1 MNTCVEVSGF
11 SLFSPVL
18 SVGCYSNKVPPCVWL
33 MYGHWSVCPGP
44 APAIHHRTSG
54 HEWMGTRV
62 CSSSLPSNLCIS
74 ISKYLN
80 IWQSDYSAATCA
92 LLSTDIISRAKG
104 PLLSQTLPP
113 IIPDILRCR
122 VEDQERRGYTQE
134 GQTCVYNPLKIFN
147 ILQCAYLYHIEHE
160 KLLTTP
166 QWNKDGRRKTSHFFS
181 CI

>member
-80 IWQSDYSAATCA
+80 IQIFDNPTIQQPLVLCSRLCS
-92 LLSTDIISRAKG
+92 DIISRSKG

-122 VEDQERRGYTQE
+122 DERRGFIQE
-134 GQTCVYNPLKIFN
+134 GQTCVYNPLQVFG
-147 ILQCAYLYHIEHE
+147 CESS
-160 KLLTTP
+160 P
-166 QWNKDGRRKTSHFFS
+166 NKS
-181 CI
+181 